1 MANLRMTLSIVMLT
15 LSPTFVSGTKMT
27 KPSTLAM
34 PSPCLDMSSISTSYV
49 FPASTGEELVN
60 PPLLKDPRLFPYTQ
74 FTSICEK
81 P

>member
-1 MANLRMTLSIVMLT
+1 MANLRMTLSMDIVA
-15 LSPTFVSGTKMT
+15 LSPTFVSETKMT

-34 PSPCLDMSSISTSYV
+34 PSPCLDTSSISTSYV

-60 PPLLKDPRLFPYTQ
+60 PPLVKDPLSFPYTH